1 MLGAPEPNGR
11 PTVPSAMETLF
22 ETVFGIQS
30 HVTLPQECARAVLI
44 FFYGLVLLRL
54 SGRRT
59 FGHWSAID
67 VVVSVVVGSA
77 LARAM
82 TGSAPL
88 PGTRAAAAGLVLLH
102 VALSAVIARS
112 EKLSRL
118 VEGGAIT
125 LARNGTL
132 DETVRKSHMISLSHL
147 AEAPRQ
153 HGVDGLPGTDTVKAI
168 ELEPS
173 GKISVI
179 KRQPCK
185 PAPA

>member
-1 MLGAPEPNGR
+1 
-11 PTVPSAMETLF
+11 MEALF
-22 ETVFGIQS
+22 ETIFGIQN
-30 HVTLPQECARAVLI
+30 HLAIPQECARAVLI
-44 FFYGLVLLRL
+44 FFYGLVLLRI

-67 VVVSVVVGSA
+67 VVVSVIVGSA

-88 PGTRAAAAGLVLLH
+88 PGTMAAAAVLVLLH
-102 VALSAVIARS
+102 VALSAIVAHS
-112 EKLSRL
+112 ETLSRL
-118 VEGGAIT
+118 VEGVSVT

-132 DETVRKSHMISLSHL
+132 DEPARKSHLISRSDL
-147 AEAPRQ
+147 AEALRQ
-153 HGVDGLPGTDTVKAI
+153 QGLNSFQDMDNVKAI

-179 KRQPCK
+179 KRQPRK
-185 PAPA
+185 PDPP